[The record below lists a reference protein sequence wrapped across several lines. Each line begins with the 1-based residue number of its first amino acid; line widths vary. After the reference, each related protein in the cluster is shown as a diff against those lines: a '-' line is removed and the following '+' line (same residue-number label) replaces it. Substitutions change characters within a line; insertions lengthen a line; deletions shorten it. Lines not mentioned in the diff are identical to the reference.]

1 MNEYKEK
8 LIDFVKKHR
17 RGIKIGIVL
26 VAAFGMLFKGLMQLP
41 QINGYKAEIAA
52 LNDRIEYEKTRQQE
66 VSNLRGKVNT
76 DEYIEKV
83 ASEKLGLIK
92 SNAKIFVDVSGEQQ

>member
-8 LIDFVKKHR
+8 IIGFVKNHK
-17 RGIKIGIVL
+17 RGIKIGIMALIVGSM
-26 VAAFGMLFKGLMQLP
+26 VFKGLMQIP
-41 QINGYKAEIAA
+41 QINGYKTQAA
-52 LNDRIEYEKTRQQE
+52 KLGEQIEYEKNRQQE
-66 VSNLRGKVNT
+66 VSELRGKVNT

-92 SNAKIFVDVSGEQQ
+92 SNSKIFIDVSGEQ